1 MHMKNFEIGDYVF
14 NKVFGNGVVIKV
26 NGDGS
31 VRVKFDKLTTYRT
44 VKENHLA

>member
-1 MHMKNFEIGDYVF
+1 MKFSIGDYVF
-14 NKVFGNGVVIKV
+14 HKDFGNGVVTKV

-31 VRVKFDKLTTYRT
+31 VRVKFDKLTTFRT

>member
-1 MHMKNFEIGDYVF
+1 MKNFEIGDYVF

-31 VRVKFDKLTTYRT
+31 VRVKFDKLSTYRT

>member
-1 MHMKNFEIGDYVF
+1 MKNFEIGDYVF
-14 NKVFGNGVVIKV
+14 NKIFCNGVVIKV

-31 VRVKFDKLTTYRT
+31 VRVKFDKLPTYRT

>member
-1 MHMKNFEIGDYVF
+1 MKFSIGDYVF
-14 NKVFGNGVVIKV
+14 HKIFGNGVVTKV

-31 VRVKFDKLTTYRT
+31 VRVKFDKLTTFRT

>member
-1 MHMKNFEIGDYVF
+1 MKFLIGDYVF
-14 NKVFGNGVVIKV
+14 HKVFGNGVVTKV

-31 VRVKFDKLTTYRT
+31 VRVKFDKLTTFRT

>member
-1 MHMKNFEIGDYVF
+1 MKFLIGDSVF
-14 NKVFGNGVVIKV
+14 HKVFGNGVVTKV

-31 VRVKFDKLTTYRT
+31 VRVKFDKLTTFRT